1 MAHKPGKSIF
11 MENWVGTV
19 ELGVS
24 GADSILGGA
33 HEYFDAPGDF
43 PLIGFSANGKIAND
57 QIYTYTE
64 ILTLFL

>member
-1 MAHKPGKSIF
+1 
-11 MENWVGTV
+11 MENWVGMM

-33 HEYFDAPGDF
+33 HECFDAPGDF
-43 PLIGFSANGKIAND
+43 SLISFSANGKIASD
-57 QIYTYTE
+57 RIYTYTW